1 MRRFETRF
9 LLHGEGLVEG
19 VVRIPRPLTGYKRGS
34 LPHDFYPSIFLKAQ
48 AFRDH
53 GQSSGKAE
61 WWGRGSLVILKDAN
75 VTQSLLCLSK
85 REQ

>member
-1 MRRFETRF
+1 MRRFEIQS
-9 LLHGEGLVEG
+9 LLRDEGLVEG
-19 VVRIPRPLTGYKRGS
+19 AVGTPRPLTGYKREFATS
-34 LPHDFYPSIFLKAQ
+34 FLSEHIPRAQ
-48 AFRDH
+48 AFHDH